1 MCIRTPNGQ
10 KRRFASAALTL
21 LWFGFA
27 QQLQLDKGKL
37 VARTQTLT
45 SQLDAQHDLNARLQ
59 AEQVRRSTY
68 SVSAAL
74 RPIGER
80 AERETVRFG

>member
-1 MCIRTPNGQ
+1 VV
-10 KRRFASAALTL
+10 
-21 LWFGFA
+21 WFA
-27 QQLQLDKGKL
+27 QQLQLDKGEL

-59 AEQVRRSTY
+59 AEQVRRSTDL
-68 SVSAAL
+68 VRAAL

-80 AERETVRFG
+80 AERSGNRSGSAKRCSH

>member
-1 MCIRTPNGQ
+1 MHSNPQRT
-10 KRRFASAALTL
+10 RRFASGSSAVV
-21 LWFGFA
+21 WFA
-27 QQLQLDKGKL
+27 QQLQLDKGEL

-59 AEQVRRSTY
+59 AEQVRRSTDL
-68 SVSAAL
+68 VSAREL
-74 RPIGER
+74 RPIGGR